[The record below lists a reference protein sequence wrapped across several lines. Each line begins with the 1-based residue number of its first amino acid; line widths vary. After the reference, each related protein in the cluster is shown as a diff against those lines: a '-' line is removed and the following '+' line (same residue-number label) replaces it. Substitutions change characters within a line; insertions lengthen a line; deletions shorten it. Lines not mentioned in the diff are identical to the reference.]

1 MPSVCSWPVPA
12 SISGRS
18 DLLPRITPTSAKLSL
33 LRNIRSEVGSGKSYP
48 HRSGEG
54 AQPRL
59 MGVRAQAHGGHHP
72 AATGDQAAPGLEA
85 GARVGEQRARPDG
98 GQTRVREARLVTL

>member
-1 MPSVCSWPVPA
+1 AVHD

-85 GARVGEQRARPDG
+85 GPGVEDQRAGRDG
-98 GQTRVREARLVTL
+98 GQTGDREAGLVSLGIA